1 MSLPSVLIVCT
12 YFPPLNRTGA
22 RRPYYLAR
30 ALRDAGHRVGVLTS
44 LEDADAEWHA
54 DLCGIEVMRCSRT
67 HLQRSMR
74 PWQLQLARLHHRLR
88 NTPVHGP
95 IRLLADCLLT
105 EEHAGRWDVL
115 PHEVAA
121 RLGRYDVVL
130 ATVPGW
136 GPARTALELAAAW
149 RSTFLLD
156 YRDPWSIAD
165 PSVHMDV
172 VSGHGTGLSGA
183 VRRAV
188 FKARER
194 KLGQAAFA
202 ITAVSQAFLE
212 NARSITGNPRGKVF
226 RSGFDPAIKPVVP
239 VANDK
244 FTLVYTGRLYPEQD
258 WGLVFDAL
266 GRLASALPDLGKLFR
281 LRIVGAVST
290 DKALME
296 QLGLAA
302 ERWDFVDLA
311 RRVPREEAV
320 HLQHSADA
328 LLHLTYRGRK
338 GYLPVKFLEYIGS
351 GKPILLVTAEQ
362 DAMES
367 ILAETNT
374 GSMVHDAATMARLLH
389 HRILEHGQGATW
401 RIRPDP
407 AALARYQYPDCLR
420 PWTEQITAWH
430 RERILA
436 QSGNAHQ
443 VPKDCPVPHA
453 P

>member
-30 ALRDAGHRVGVLTS
+30 ALREAGHRVAVLTS
-44 LEDADAEWHA
+44 QEDNDAEWHA
-54 DLCGIEVMRCSRT
+54 DLRGIEVMRCART
-67 HLQRSMR
+67 HLQRNMR
-74 PWQLQLARLHHRLR
+74 PWQQRFARLHHRLR
-88 NTPVHGP
+88 GSPVHGP
-95 IRLLADCLLT
+95 LRLLADCLLP
-105 EEHAGRWDVL
+105 EEHAQRWDVL
-115 PHEVAA
+115 PDEVAA

-136 GPARTALELAAAW
+136 GPARTAFELAAAW

-188 FKARER
+188 FKTRER
-194 KLGQAAFA
+194 KLGQAAYA
-202 ITAVSQAFLE
+202 ITAVSKAFLE

-244 FTLVYTGRLYPEQD
+244 FTLSYTGRLYPEQD

-266 GRLASALPDLGKLFR
+266 GQLASDLPDLGKLFR

-302 ERWDFVDLA
+302 ERWDFVELT

-320 HLQHSADA
+320 HLQYSADA

-351 GKPILLVTAEQ
+351 GKPLVLVTAEQ
-362 DAMES
+362 DVMES
-367 ILAETNT
+367 VLADTHT
-374 GSMVHDAATMARLLH
+374 GTMVHDAATMARLLH
-389 HRILEHGQGATW
+389 QRIVEHSQGATW
-401 RIRPDP
+401 SIQPDQ
-407 AALARYQYPDCLR
+407 AALARYRYPDCLL
-420 PWTEQITAWH
+420 PWVEQITAWH
-430 RERILA
+430 LERARA
-436 QSGNAHQ
+436 QSPNDVAI
-443 VPKDCPVPHA
+443 PYA
-453 P
+453 S